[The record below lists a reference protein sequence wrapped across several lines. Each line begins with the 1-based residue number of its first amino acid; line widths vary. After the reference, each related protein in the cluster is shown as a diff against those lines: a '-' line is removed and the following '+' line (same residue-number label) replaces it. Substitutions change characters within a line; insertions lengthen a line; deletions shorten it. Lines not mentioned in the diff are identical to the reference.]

1 MARNQKVADAERKQ
15 VEAWKR
21 WNDDPS
27 DANMAAWDRAVE
39 NMRDAQDEAECQS
52 DRMDAVRESEQAP
65 WWVAAKHN
73 ARVSM

>member
-1 MARNQKVADAERKQ
+1 MASQRVAAAERKQ
-15 VEAWKR
+15 VEAWAK
-21 WNDDPS
+21 WNDDPT

-39 NMRDAQDEAECQS
+39 AMRDEQDHAECMS

-73 ARVSM
+73 ARVAA